1 MALREILTH
10 QGGCAGV
17 LLPDFSLDSA
27 PFSTLEDESVPNKL
41 KRERDIDLNTE
52 LTEEEFE
59 FKLKRP
65 KFEDASCPHVNI
77 MVSAHEDVKLGVN
90 LKVENDNRLLPDDQS
105 GVQFK
110 ICSVKVED
118 CPNGSCYS
126 HIDTSAAAA
135 EERPDSKLPSEDTT
149 LLTNFSENRELR
161 NLVKLTRHSWLK
173 NFEFLQDCAIRLL
186 CILLL
191 DRYDFIAFLDCN
203 FLGLSYHFFVG
214 PFHFLRLESK
224 VFPIC

>member
-17 LLPDFSLDSA
+17 ILSDISIDGA

-41 KRERDIDLNTE
+41 KRERDIDLNTQLME
-52 LTEEEFE
+52 DEFE
-59 FKLKRP
+59 FKPKRP
-65 KFEDASCPHVNI
+65 KFEDASCPHVNV
-77 MVSAHEDVKLGVN
+77 MVSADEDINLGVN
-90 LKVENDNRLLPDDQS
+90 LKVETDDRLMPDDQP
-105 GVQFK
+105 GVQFE

-118 CPNGSCYS
+118 HPNGSCYP
-126 HIDTSAAAA
+126 HVDTPTAAV
-135 EERPDSKLPSEDTT
+135 EECPDSKLPCEDTT
-149 LLTNFSENRELR
+149 MLTNFSENRELR

-191 DRYDFIAFLDCN
+191 DRYDFISCLDCN
-203 FLGLSYHFFVG
+203 FLGLSYHFFVVL
-214 PFHFLRLESK
+214 F
-224 VFPIC
+224 IY